1 MAGWLVKGVDIMD
14 RRPAPPPVE
23 DIFFFSFFL
32 FFVFIL
38 FYFIHLSCWLGMCIG
53 LAMDGW
59 IAFEGWVGEFK
70 KVEVDGVG

>member
-1 MAGWLVKGVDIMD
+1 
-14 RRPAPPPVE
+14 
-23 DIFFFSFFL
+23 
-32 FFVFIL
+32 
-38 FYFIHLSCWLGMCIG
+38 MCIG